1 MSVWSDYPELVPVLK
16 TLWNAGDPVSTIA
29 TELSKLCRQCFT
41 RDQIIGK
48 AHRMK
53 LGEHAAETRKR
64 ANRGGRKPSPRGSNP
79 PGHKSGPALEAR
91 KHDYAMALPKPSLTL
106 EAFDAAIPVEQRKS
120 LFNLADHECHW
131 IVGEGESKFYCG
143 GPVERTVRLGK
154 LVSSPY
160 CSFHKKI
167 MYHKITPGARGTFD
181 LPPMNGRG

>member
-64 ANRGGRKPSPRGSNP
+64 AKRGGRAKSPRGPNP
-79 PGHKSGPALEAR
+79 PGYKSGPALEAKR
-91 KHDYAMALPKPSLTL
+91 TERPIPLPKPSMTV
-106 EAFDAAIPVEQRKS
+106 EAFDAAIPLEQRKT
-120 LFNLADHECHW
+120 LLQLADHECHW
-131 IVGEGESKFYCG
+131 IVGEAGNRFYCG

-154 LVSSPY
+154 VVSSPY
-160 CSFHKKI
+160 CPFHRGI